1 MTLTSI
7 LVAFTVGFVVS
18 LLNGGG
24 LRGSLY
30 SGFYFSLLVGAII
43 AILSW
48 AYNYAEIKGYNGWVG
63 FLLLLLLN
71 IIGLFILVL
80 LPVKQR

>member
-7 LVAFTVGFVVS
+7 LVAFAVGFGIS
-18 LLNGGG
+18 LLNGRDLSGA
-24 LRGSLY
+24 LY
-30 SGFYFSLLVGAII
+30 SGFYFSLIIGAIV

-48 AYNYAEIKGYNGWVG
+48 AFNYAEIKGYSGWVG
-63 FLLLLLLN
+63 FTLVLFLN
-71 IIGLFILVL
+71 IIGLFILLL